1 MDVILLER
9 VYNLGQIGDVVKV
22 KPGYARN
29 FLLPHK
35 KALRATE
42 ANKAKF
48 ETQRA
53 QIEAS
58 NLERRT
64 EAEKIRD
71 RVDGLKV
78 VLIRQAGETG
88 QLFGSVTTRD
98 IAEAVTAAVFTVDR
112 RQIILDHPIKLL
124 GLHPVRVALHPEV
137 IVTVSAN
144 VAKSTEEA
152 EAQEKAG
159 GFVGRVEE
167 TQPDV
172 DSLLA
177 AVGAGAE
184 AEAKPEAEDKAAPD
198 AKPKAERKAKGER
211 KAKTKDAAELEAEE
225 KPHVKAKDGAKAKDG
240 ERAKGEAKAKGKP
253 KKG

>member
-1 MDVILLER
+1 MDIILLER
-9 VYNLGQIGDVVKV
+9 VHNLGQIGDVVKV

-29 FLLPHK
+29 FLLPMR

-53 QIEAS
+53 QIEAV
-58 NLERRT
+58 NLEKRS
-64 EAEKIRD
+64 EAEQIRG

-88 QLFGSVTTRD
+88 QLFGSVNARD
-98 IAEAVTAAVFTVDR
+98 LADAVTAAGFTIDR
-112 RQIILDHPIKLL
+112 RQVILDRPIKTL

-137 IVTVSAN
+137 IVGVTAN

-159 GFVGRVEE
+159 GFVGRSESGPADIE
-167 TQPDV
+167 
-172 DSLLA
+172 SLL
-177 AVGAGAE
+177 AE
-184 AEAKPEAEDKAAPD
+184 AEAAVAPEEAEPAAEPEAKEEGK
-198 AKPKAERKAKGER
+198 KKKK
-211 KAKTKDAAELEAEE
+211 KD
-225 KPHVKAKDGAKAKDG
+225 
-240 ERAKGEAKAKGKP
+240 
-253 KKG
+253 

>member
-29 FLLPHK
+29 FLLPQR

-48 ETQRA
+48 EAQRA
-53 QIEAS
+53 QIEAN
-58 NLERRT
+58 NLELRG
-64 EAEKIRD
+64 EAEKIRGK
-71 RVDGLKV
+71 VEGLKV

-88 QLFGSVTTRD
+88 QLFGSVNARD
-98 IAEAVTAAVFTVDR
+98 LADAVTAAGFTVDR
-112 RQIILDHPIKLL
+112 RQIILDRPIKLL

-137 IVTVSAN
+137 VVSVTAN

-167 TQPDV
+167 APADLET
-172 DSLLA
+172 LLA
-177 AVGAGAE
+177 AAE
-184 AEAKPEAEDKAAPD
+184 VTDEAAPPAEAKSEEPAEGKAK
-198 AKPKAERKAKGER
+198 AKAEPKAKTEAKAKGER
-211 KAKTKDAAELEAEE
+211 KSKRDAEAEANE
-225 KPHVKAKDGAKAKDG
+225 EP
-240 ERAKGEAKAKGKP
+240 KAKGK
-253 KKG
+253 KKSKKD